1 MLCRRGRFSVA
12 PFSDTSTGVTVWCLL
27 FSLFRLIVR
36 AKTEGIGEEN
46 SQGINP
52 RRTRCRGPFLMLLLP
67 QSSRSAPCTRGH
79 SSLTDFYTHIY
90 LCMFSVC
97 IDCVLL
103 QPAHLWSV
111 RELPR
116 PVGWRGV
123 LSFACPPPNSNMEPL
138 SFLCAHSSLPS
149 HKNVSYEQL
158 LGALQR
164 YGSCHQRLGQWAS
177 ESVEFLRVPPLLFIA
192 SVPEGRREMQLL
204 NSRCRSWSSCSHGSM
219 WW

>member
-90 LCMFSVC
+90 LCMFSMC

-123 LSFACPPPNSNMEPL
+123 LSFACPPPTPTWNHCLFCVPTVRCPPTRMSPMSSCWGLCSGMVAATSDSASEL
-138 SFLCAHSSLPS
+138 QKVWSSSVFLLCCSSLLS
-149 HKNVSYEQL
+149 QK
-158 LGALQR
+158 
-164 YGSCHQRLGQWAS
+164 
-177 ESVEFLRVPPLLFIA
+177 
-192 SVPEGRREMQLL
+192 EGG
-204 NSRCRSWSSCSHGSM
+204 RCSF
-219 WW
+219 